1 MALEGTIHRYIRHAQ
16 RRSRARYGAHS
27 GGCFQ
32 SAEEPVVWPWGS
44 SLHHLNTEF
53 FNGDGDMFGRKKK
66 EILPL
71 QRRCRSSIIQ
81 EALTLIAVAN
91 KAEREC
97 LQSGDPESTDA
108 QELSRTEVVL
118 KAQTT
123 LTERIVLSQSSELT
137 MREISTELIQPVLDR
152 SVVGEVAQLA
162 LDHALRSAGNKFAP
176 G

>member
-1 MALEGTIHRYIRHAQ
+1 
-16 RRSRARYGAHS
+16 
-27 GGCFQ
+27 
-32 SAEEPVVWPWGS
+32 
-44 SLHHLNTEF
+44 
-53 FNGDGDMFGRKKK
+53 MFGRKKK

-91 KAEREC
+91 EAERES
-97 LQSGDPESTDA
+97 LRSGDAEHTDA
-108 QELSRTEVVL
+108 HELSRAKVL
-118 KAQTT
+118 LDAQMA
-123 LTERIVLSQSSELT
+123 LTECIVLSQSSELT

-162 LDHALRSAGNKFAP
+162 LDHALRSAENKFAP